1 MKILN
6 IVALAIIGVSF
17 AMVIRPY
24 RPELAMITAVVTSLI
39 IILYIIA
46 DLSGIV
52 TSLRELAERY
62 SVNTEII
69 GVLIKV
75 VGIAYLAQI
84 GSKICAD
91 AGESAIAAKVEI
103 CGRIL
108 ILAAAMPTLV
118 ATLGA
123 ASSLLNSLTP

>member
-1 MKILN
+1 MKILS

-24 RPELAMITAVVTSLI
+24 RPEMAMITAIVTSLI
-39 IILYIIA
+39 IILYIMA
-46 DLSGIV
+46 DLGGIV
-52 TSLRELAERY
+52 ASLEELAERY
-62 SVNTEII
+62 AVNTEII
-69 GVLIKV
+69 GVLIKI

-108 ILAAAMPTLV
+108 ILAAAMPTLI
-118 ATLGA
+118 ATLSA
-123 ASSLLNSLTP
+123 ASSLLGSLTP

>member
-69 GVLIKV
+69 GVLIKI

-123 ASSLLNSLTP
+123 ASSLLGSLTP

>member
-69 GVLIKV
+69 GVLIKI

>member
-1 MKILN
+1 MKILS

-24 RPELAMITAVVTSLI
+24 RPEMAMITAIVTSLI
-39 IILYIIA
+39 IILYIMA
-46 DLSGIV
+46 DLGGIV
-52 TSLRELAERY
+52 ASLEELAERY
-62 SVNTEII
+62 AVNTEI
-69 GVLIKV
+69 

-108 ILAAAMPTLV
+108 ILAAAMPTLI
-118 ATLGA
+118 ATLSA
-123 ASSLLNSLTP
+123 ASSLLGSLTP

>member
-24 RPELAMITAVVTSLI
+24 RPEMAMITAIVTSLI
-39 IILYIIA
+39 IILYIMA
-46 DLSGIV
+46 DLGGIV
-52 TSLRELAERY
+52 TNLQELAERY
-62 SVNTEII
+62 AVNTEII
-69 GVLIKV
+69 GVLIKI

-84 GSKICAD
+84 GAKICAD

-108 ILAAAMPTLV
+108 ILAAAMPTLI

-123 ASSLLNSLTP
+123 ASSLLGSLMP

>member
-24 RPELAMITAVVTSLI
+24 RPEMAMITAIVTSLI
-39 IILYIIA
+39 IILYIMA
-46 DLSGIV
+46 DLGGIV
-52 TSLRELAERY
+52 TNLQALAESY
-62 SVNTEII
+62 AVNTEII
-69 GVLIKV
+69 GVLIKI
-75 VGIAYLAQI
+75 VGIAYLAQV
-84 GSKICAD
+84 GAKICAD

-108 ILAAAMPTLV
+108 ILAAAMPTLI

-123 ASSLLNSLTP
+123 ASSLLGSLMP